1 VYHET
6 GRCTEALTQFKMAQ
20 AILAETGSDLWLASA
35 LRNEAECHRESGDY
49 AEALA
54 RYAASAEVTKR
65 IDYPLG
71 EAAIASGEGETLC
84 RLGRLPEALERQR
97 AVLAI
102 HRRVGAGH
110 RDLLT
115 SLDLLARVLADLGR
129 IAEAEASWAEAAD
142 IAAVT
147 GDPRATEFRS
157 RMVPGESDA

>member
-1 VYHET
+1 VLSTEVIDHSS
-6 GRCTEALTQFKMAQ
+6 GRP
-20 AILAETGSDLWLASA
+20 ASPK
-35 LRNEAECHRESGDY
+35 
-49 AEALA
+49 A
-54 RYAASAEVTKR
+54 RSRAASAA
-65 IDYPLG
+65 YPLG
-71 EAAIASGEGETLC
+71 EAAIASGEGETLR

-97 AVLAI
+97 AALAI

-147 GDPRATEFRS
+147 GDPRAPEFRS
-157 RMVPGESDA
+157 RVVPSGRDVSE